1 MTAVEGNA
9 NLSGMARSVNLN
21 TGVTGADA
29 ITVNFFMR
37 MKQDVADKNG
47 NKVDVIGGKVL
58 TFGIPKLN
66 PSKLDA
72 RAYLES
78 LQKVRDAD
86 LNNRHYIDVKMQ
98 FYNGKDST
106 FVFDVTDQA
115 RRLFRGGVITVELD
129 MDKVPVP
136 NRSGGSGFDAVWRTT
151 KRKNGYSTCNQQ
163 KILYIINNTN
173 YFNFLIYEQIFY
185 RSRFGTGSRQLL
197 KRRFLGRNSGK

>member
-1 MTAVEGNA
+1 
-9 NLSGMARSVNLN
+9 MARSVNLN

-106 FVFDVTDQA
+106 FVLDVTDQA

-136 NRSGGSGFDAVWRTT
+136 NRSGGSGFDAVVED
-151 KRKNGYSTCNQQ
+151 
-163 KILYIINNTN
+163 
-173 YFNFLIYEQIFY
+173 YEEKEWIFDM
-185 RSRFGTGSRQLL
+185 
-197 KRRFLGRNSGK
+197 

>member
-86 LNNRHYIDVKMQ
+86 FNNRHYIDVKMQ

-136 NRSGGSGFDAVWRTT
+136 NRSGGSGFDAVVED
-151 KRKNGYSTCNQQ
+151 
-163 KILYIINNTN
+163 
-173 YFNFLIYEQIFY
+173 YEEKEWIFDM
-185 RSRFGTGSRQLL
+185 
-197 KRRFLGRNSGK
+197 

>member
-47 NKVDVIGGKVL
+47 NKVDVIDGKVL

-136 NRSGGSGFDAVWRTT
+136 NRSGGSGFDAVVED
-151 KRKNGYSTCNQQ
+151 
-163 KILYIINNTN
+163 
-173 YFNFLIYEQIFY
+173 YEEKEWIFDM
-185 RSRFGTGSRQLL
+185 
-197 KRRFLGRNSGK
+197 

>member
-78 LQKVRDAD
+78 LQKVSDAD

-136 NRSGGSGFDAVWRTT
+136 NRSGGSGFDAVVED
-151 KRKNGYSTCNQQ
+151 
-163 KILYIINNTN
+163 
-173 YFNFLIYEQIFY
+173 YEEKEWIFDM
-185 RSRFGTGSRQLL
+185 
-197 KRRFLGRNSGK
+197 

>member
-1 MTAVEGNA
+1 MELQPVTYIYLVQVILRNNDHNGRKVTAVEGNA

-37 MKQDVADKNG
+37 MKQDVVDKNG

-136 NRSGGSGFDAVWRTT
+136 NRSGGSGFDAVVED
-151 KRKNGYSTCNQQ
+151 
-163 KILYIINNTN
+163 
-173 YFNFLIYEQIFY
+173 YEEKEWIFDM
-185 RSRFGTGSRQLL
+185 
-197 KRRFLGRNSGK
+197 

>member
-1 MTAVEGNA
+1 
-9 NLSGMARSVNLN
+9 MARSVNLN

-47 NKVDVIGGKVL
+47 NKVDVIGRKVL

-136 NRSGGSGFDAVWRTT
+136 NRSGGSGFDAVVED
-151 KRKNGYSTCNQQ
+151 
-163 KILYIINNTN
+163 
-173 YFNFLIYEQIFY
+173 YEEKEWIFDM
-185 RSRFGTGSRQLL
+185 
-197 KRRFLGRNSGK
+197 

>member
-47 NKVDVIGGKVL
+47 DKVDVIGGKVL

-136 NRSGGSGFDAVWRTT
+136 NQSGGSGFDAVVED
-151 KRKNGYSTCNQQ
+151 
-163 KILYIINNTN
+163 
-173 YFNFLIYEQIFY
+173 YEEKEWIFDM
-185 RSRFGTGSRQLL
+185 
-197 KRRFLGRNSGK
+197 

>member
-1 MTAVEGNA
+1 M
-9 NLSGMARSVNLN
+9 
-21 TGVTGADA
+21 
-29 ITVNFFMR
+29 NFFMR

-47 NKVDVIGGKVL
+47 DKVDVIGGKVL

-136 NRSGGSGFDAVWRTT
+136 NRSGGSGFDAVVED
-151 KRKNGYSTCNQQ
+151 
-163 KILYIINNTN
+163 
-173 YFNFLIYEQIFY
+173 YEEKEWIFDM
-185 RSRFGTGSRQLL
+185 
-197 KRRFLGRNSGK
+197 

>member
-78 LQKVRDAD
+78 LQKVRDAV

-136 NRSGGSGFDAVWRTT
+136 NRSGGSGFDAVVED
-151 KRKNGYSTCNQQ
+151 
-163 KILYIINNTN
+163 
-173 YFNFLIYEQIFY
+173 YEEKEWIFDM
-185 RSRFGTGSRQLL
+185 
-197 KRRFLGRNSGK
+197 

>member
-1 MTAVEGNA
+1 M
-9 NLSGMARSVNLN
+9 
-21 TGVTGADA
+21 
-29 ITVNFFMR
+29 
-37 MKQDVADKNG
+37 
-47 NKVDVIGGKVL
+47 L

-86 LNNRHYIDVKMQ
+86 FNNRHYIDVKMQ

-136 NRSGGSGFDAVWRTT
+136 NRSGGSGFDAVVED
-151 KRKNGYSTCNQQ
+151 
-163 KILYIINNTN
+163 
-173 YFNFLIYEQIFY
+173 YEEKEWIFDM
-185 RSRFGTGSRQLL
+185 
-197 KRRFLGRNSGK
+197 

>member
-115 RRLFRGGVITVELD
+115 RRLFRGGVITVKLD

-136 NRSGGSGFDAVWRTT
+136 NRSGGSGFDAVVED
-151 KRKNGYSTCNQQ
+151 
-163 KILYIINNTN
+163 
-173 YFNFLIYEQIFY
+173 YEEKEWIFDM
-185 RSRFGTGSRQLL
+185 
-197 KRRFLGRNSGK
+197 

>member
-47 NKVDVIGGKVL
+47 NKVDVIGRKVL

-136 NRSGGSGFDAVWRTT
+136 NRSGGSGFDAVVED
-151 KRKNGYSTCNQQ
+151 
-163 KILYIINNTN
+163 
-173 YFNFLIYEQIFY
+173 YEEKEWIFDM
-185 RSRFGTGSRQLL
+185 
-197 KRRFLGRNSGK
+197 